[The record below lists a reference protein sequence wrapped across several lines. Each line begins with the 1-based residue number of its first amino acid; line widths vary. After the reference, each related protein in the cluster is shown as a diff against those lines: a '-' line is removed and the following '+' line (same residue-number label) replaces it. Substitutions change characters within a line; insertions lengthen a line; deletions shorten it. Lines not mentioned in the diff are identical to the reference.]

1 MESETI
7 IRRGRRYQHFV
18 LFLVTSET
26 MFAASFLT
34 GSGEVLEFLRSGINW
49 PLESLIITAI
59 LTILANLSVFYG
71 LANRKMLYVNV
82 GGFQHGL
89 AGLYFAIIGL
99 YYIIAGLC
107 YLKDFTRE
115 GFPVA
120 LVLIGLEFWFF
131 TVDGIIQEQ
140 VENMK
145 NDPKSTSDTQ
155 TVWTQEFRIK
165 VSKYESLNW
174 TCWFFELTR
183 HWKSWIFNSH
193 FSVLVVLVVLVYFI
207 YFLSFTKKF
216 RVFNYLNL
224 FLLFDM

>member
-1 MESETI
+1 METNSQKSETI
-7 IRRGRRYQHFV
+7 IQRRRKYQFFKV
-18 LFLVTSET
+18 LLLVTLETIVAALFLIWSE
-26 MFAASFLT
+26 
-34 GSGEVLEFLRSGINW
+34 EVLEFLRSGINW

-71 LANRKMLYVNV
+71 LTNRKMLYVNV
-82 GGFQHGL
+82 GAFQHGL
-89 AGLYFAIIGL
+89 AGVYFAIIAL

-145 NDPKSTSDTQ
+145 NDPKSMSDTQ
-155 TVWTQEFRIK
+155 TV
-165 VSKYESLNW
+165 
-174 TCWFFELTR
+174 
-183 HWKSWIFNSH
+183 
-193 FSVLVVLVVLVYFI
+193 
-207 YFLSFTKKF
+207 
-216 RVFNYLNL
+216 
-224 FLLFDM
+224 